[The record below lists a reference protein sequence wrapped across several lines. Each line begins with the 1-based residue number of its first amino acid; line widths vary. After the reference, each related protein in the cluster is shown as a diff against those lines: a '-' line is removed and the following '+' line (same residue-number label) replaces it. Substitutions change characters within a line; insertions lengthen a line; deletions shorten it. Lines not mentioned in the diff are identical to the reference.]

1 VEKRVRVISIITWNG
16 ILFFSVS
23 EGCEAL
29 GSADWSLL
37 WSLDFTFAQ
46 FHEAMCRTKNID
58 TEAVGAIASTVSAL
72 RMGKNAFWQDLRDDG
87 ASQKD
92 QLIRA
97 QGESWVRQKSKDLVD
112 SLGGLNQVTLT
123 SLSLYQ
129 EIFPSYPDFI
139 PK

>member
-1 VEKRVRVISIITWNG
+1 MLLVSLPGMEY
-16 ILFFSVS
+16 FFFQ
-23 EGCEAL
+23 CQKDAK
-29 GSADWSLL
+29 LL
-37 WSLDFTFAQ
+37 VVQIGLDFTFAQ